1 MSKIKSAA
9 KLVRSAVAVALAA
22 SSFGVMAGPV
32 VTNWNFNID
41 SGFTA
46 FSPPATDVVGSATNV
61 VINAPS
67 LLSWGVPLSPNT
79 VQSSL
84 GVGAATNG
92 HFAGALA
99 TNGPAVPTVQVI
111 HENRVIDLNP
121 SLYQV
126 NSHLL
131 TATLLDRLTLTAT
144 APGLPVNLPPQ
155 NLTFGIKFQ
164 ETLNQAPCVIG
175 SSPTPC
181 NDIFVIDVTGA
192 GFNPANNTLNQ
203 AFTFDSN
210 NYNAVLAINGLGP
223 LSNAACQDA
232 GASAGCIGF
241 TSVENQSNAFQVSL
255 AITYTPP
262 PHNVP
267 EPASLGL
274 VGLAM
279 LGLGLSRRRRIA
291 G

>member
-1 MSKIKSAA
+1 MSKIKSAE
-9 KLVRSAVAVALAA
+9 KLVRGAVAVALAA
-22 SSFGVMAGPV
+22 ASFGVMAGPV
-32 VTNWNFNID
+32 VSNWAFSID

-46 FSPPATDVVGSATNV
+46 FTPPPSDVVGSATNV
-61 VINAPS
+61 ALGAPS

-79 VQSSL
+79 LQSSL
-84 GVGAATNG
+84 GVGAATFG
-92 HFAGALA
+92 HFAGAFA
-99 TNGPAVPTVQVI
+99 TNSPAVNTVQVI

-121 SLYQV
+121 ALYQV

-131 TATLLDRLTLTAT
+131 TATLLDRLTLTPT
-144 APGLPVNLPPQ
+144 VPVAPSLPPQ
-155 NLTFGIKFQ
+155 ELTFGIRFQ
-164 ETLNQAPCVIG
+164 ETPNTAPCVIG

-192 GFNPANNTLNQ
+192 GFNPANNTLFQPFEYDGNI
-203 AFTFDSN
+203 
-210 NYNAVLAINGLGP
+210 YNAVLGISGLGP

-232 GASAGCIGF
+232 GAAAGCIGF
-241 TSVENQSNAFQVSL
+241 TSVESASNAFQVSL

-262 PHNVP
+262 GRVP

-279 LGLGLSRRRRIA
+279 LGLGLSRRRRA
-291 G
+291 AK